1 MGGYQK
7 YLYYFQIYLLALKDR
22 LLPVHSVGRNYG
34 SFRGNNLANQSDF
47 FLFFIVNK
55 FIIFLQLPLNCVEE
69 VGCKLDTTSALSL
82 ESSNRFLILT
92 SSNHHHHIISSSYHG
107 CQASQDGHHIM
118 LSKLENLSALSIIII
133 SNFYCILFKQACKS

>member
-47 FLFFIVNK
+47 FFI
-55 FIIFLQLPLNCVEE
+55 FHCQQIYHFLAVAVELR
-69 VGCKLDTTSALSL
+69 GGGGL
-82 ESSNRFLILT
+82 
-92 SSNHHHHIISSSYHG
+92 
-107 CQASQDGHHIM
+107 QAGHHLRPLLGI
-118 LSKLENLSALSIIII
+118 LKQVPHPNIIKPSPSHHIIII
-133 SNFYCILFKQACKS
+133 SWLSSFSGWSSYYAIQTGKPLSPLNHHHI